1 MKRYRPVIPEEE
13 MEEEAIG
20 DDDAEVT
27 VNKVEEEM
35 IVSILDK
42 GALIFH
48 AFCTCDQRHKSSQNK
63 ILHLPSVKASLLI
76 TQ

>member
-1 MKRYRPVIPEEE
+1 

-35 IVSILDK
+35 IVRMLDK

-48 AFCTCDQRHKSSQNK
+48 AFCTCDQQHKSSQSK
-63 ILHLPSVKASLLI
+63 IPHLPRV
-76 TQ
+76 Q